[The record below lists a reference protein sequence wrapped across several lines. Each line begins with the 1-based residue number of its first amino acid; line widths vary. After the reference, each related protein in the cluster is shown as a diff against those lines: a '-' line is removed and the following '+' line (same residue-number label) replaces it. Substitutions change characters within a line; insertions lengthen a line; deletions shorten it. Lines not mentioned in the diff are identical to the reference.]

1 MLRWQEQVEQKL
13 AEFLRCIRSFGR
25 MKDVW
30 TKLSLSQRPDLP
42 GHVAYARR
50 TADMYARL
58 QEDAEKRL
66 DGAGYRDLRLKA
78 TNDYGALIEY
88 VTARRE
94 EEEAVLKS
102 EAH

>member
-1 MLRWQEQVEQKL
+1 MRRWQEQVEQKL
-13 AEFLRCIRSFGR
+13 AEFLTCIRSFGR

-30 TKLSLSQRPDLP
+30 AKLSLSQPPDLP

-58 QEDAEKRL
+58 EREAEKQL
-66 DGAGYRDLRLKA
+66 DRAGYRDLRLKA
-78 TNDYGALIEY
+78 TNDYGALIEF
-88 VTARRE
+88 VTGRRE
-94 EEEAVLKS
+94 EEEAMLKS